1 MALLITLSGCATTGV
16 VDERDPWE
24 NWNRKVHSFNETLDD
39 NAMKPIA
46 KAYRWITPKFIDTA
60 LTNAFSNIDD
70 IGVFVNDALQGKFA
84 QAGLDFSR
92 FLVNTTA
99 GLGGLIDVAST
110 VKLEKHKED
119 FGQTLGSWGV
129 PTGPYMVLPLLGP
142 SSARGAFG
150 LVGDAAMNPLTY
162 LAPYIS
168 IPTNATELT
177 DIRADL
183 LDTEKTAEEAAAFGE
198 YEFYR
203 NSYIDRRQFLVS
215 DGVESDEDDL
225 LLEQE

>member
-183 LDTEKTAEEAAAFGE
+183 LDTEKTAEAAAAFGE

>member
-1 MALLITLSGCATTGV
+1 MALLMALSGCATTNV

-24 NWNRKVHSFNETLDD
+24 GWNRKVHNFNDTLDE

-46 KAYRWITPKFIDTA
+46 KAYRWITPDFINVA

-70 IGVFVNDALQGKFA
+70 IGVFVNDALQGKFI
-84 QAGLDFSR
+84 QSGLDFSR
-92 FLVNTTA
+92 FLVNTTV
-99 GLGGLIDVAST
+99 GFGGLIDVAST
-110 VKLEKHKED
+110 IKLEKHNED
-119 FGQTLGSWGV
+119 FGQTLGYWGV
-129 PTGPYMVLPLLGP
+129 PTGPYVVLPLLGS

-183 LDTEKTAEEAAAFGE
+183 LGAEKTAEEAAAFGE

-203 NSYIDRRQFLVS
+203 NSYIDRRHFLVT
-215 DGVESDEDDL
+215 DGVESEQDDL
-225 LLEQE
+225 LLE